1 MIIEQRIYQLK
12 PGAMHEFLKIYED
25 EGLQLQSEVLG
36 RLLGYFVSEV
46 GGLNRVM
53 QLWGFDSFED
63 RLKRRA
69 ALSARPEWRAFLGKA
84 GAMVVSQE
92 NELLTPAPFSPLK

>member
-12 PGAMHEFLKIYED
+12 PGAMHEFLRAYEA
-25 EGLQLQSEVLG
+25 EGLKLQSAAWG
-36 RLLGYFVSEV
+36 KLLGYFVSEV
-46 GGLNRVM
+46 GGLNRVV

-69 ALSARPEWRAFLGKA
+69 ALSISPEWREFVGKT
-84 GAMVVSQE
+84 GHMVVEQE
-92 NELLTPAPFSPLK
+92 NELLMPANFSPIK

>member
-12 PGAMHEFLKIYED
+12 PGAMHEFLKAYEA
-25 EGLQLQSEVLG
+25 EGLQLQGETLG

-46 GGLNRVM
+46 GGLNRVV

-63 RLKRRA
+63 RVQRRA
-69 ALSARPEWRAFLGKA
+69 ALAAKPEWRTFVGKT
-84 GAMVVSQE
+84 GHMVVNQE
-92 NELLTPAPFSPLK
+92 NELLMPAPFSPIK